1 MEVLWVGLLASPD
14 SLGYEVKVAKGL
26 QNRTMEGPGQEEW
39 SRECW
44 SENKFRLPLPVL
56 RPPPPQSSHSDF
68 LWGGKEAD
76 GQSQKG

>member
-1 MEVLWVGLLASPD
+1 MEVLWVGLLASPN

-44 SENKFRLPLPVL
+44 SESKFGLPLPVL
-56 RPPPPQSSHSDF
+56 WKSFILTSCGEGKAVEEQSR
-68 LWGGKEAD
+68 
-76 GQSQKG
+76 KG